1 MESSAEQEYRV
12 VVYCASADGNDPA
25 YREEATRLGQALA
38 RDGMGLIY
46 GGATVGLMG
55 AVADGALGE
64 GGSVVGFLPRVL
76 VSREIAHQGLTRLE
90 YNETMHERKAAM
102 LELADA
108 VIALPG
114 GFGTLDELMEAL
126 TWAQLGI
133 HNKPCVLI
141 NTLGYYDGLL
151 GFLETAVAVGF
162 LKRENYKRL
171 QVAEDT
177 SEAVAL
183 LRLHRE
189 SLMGSK

>member
-1 MESSAEQEYRV
+1 MESSAEPEYRV

-25 YREEATRLGQALA
+25 YREEAGRLGQALA

-55 AVADGALGE
+55 AVADGALSE

-76 VSREIAHQGLTRLE
+76 VSREIAHRGLTRLE

-108 VIALPG
+108 IIALPG

-133 HNKPCVLI
+133 HSKPCVLI

-151 GFLETAVAVGF
+151 GFLETAVAIGF

-171 QVAEDT
+171 QVVGDA
-177 SEAVAL
+177 SEALAL
-183 LRLHRE
+183 LRAHRA
-189 SLMGSK
+189 SLVI

>member
-1 MESSAEQEYRV
+1 M
-12 VVYCASADGNDPA
+12 VYCASADGNDPA
-25 YREEATRLGQALA
+25 YRAEAGRLGQALA
-38 RDGMGLIY
+38 REGMGLIY
-46 GGATVGLMG
+46 GGATAGLMG
-55 AVADGALGE
+55 AVADGALSE

-76 VSREIAHQGLTRLE
+76 VSREIAHKGLTRLE

-102 LELADA
+102 LEMADA
-108 VIALPG
+108 IIALPG

-133 HNKPCVLI
+133 HSKPCVLI

-151 GFLETAVAVGF
+151 RFLETAVATGF
-162 LKRENYKRL
+162 LKQTNYQRL
-171 QVAEDT
+171 QVAGDT

-189 SLMGSK
+189 GLMGSK

>member
-12 VVYCASADGNDPA
+12 VVYCASADGNDAA
-25 YREEATRLGQALA
+25 YREEASRLGRALA
-38 RDGMGLIY
+38 REGMGLIY

-55 AVADGALGE
+55 AVADGALSE
-64 GGSVVGFLPRVL
+64 GGAVVGFLPRVL
-76 VSREIAHQGLTRLE
+76 VSREVAHKGLTRLE

-108 VIALPG
+108 IVALPG

-133 HNKPCVLI
+133 HSKPCVLI

-151 GFLETAVAVGF
+151 RFLETAVATGF
-162 LKRENYKRL
+162 LKQANYERL
-171 QVAEDT
+171 QVAGDA

-183 LRLHRE
+183 LHAHRE
-189 SLMGSK
+189 SLIG